1 MPGKPHSRGTNQI
14 ELIKR
19 GKVRQRQQWLGR
31 AGGYSER
38 CREGP
43 TLRAKRPPRDS
54 EKDGP
59 LEQARTDPGR
69 VKLS

>member
-1 MPGKPHSRGTNQI
+1 MPGKQKLQGEAKTTM
-14 ELIKR
+14 
-19 GKVRQRQQWLGR
+19 LGR

-43 TLRAKRPPRDS
+43 TLRAQRPPRDS